1 MGGDEQHVSRSGL
14 VRENLT
20 QHVHRAR
27 KSSSLSSNQLTNE
40 YMVSFLVVVF
50 KTMDVAQTFGVCS
63 LLAYMAPG
71 YCAFTVLLT
80 LVLFCKT
87 SGWPNERRADAPLLV
102 EYFYKFGSVML
113 VPLCFMIIP
122 NGIHNFMI
130 FVSTS
135 ELEKEIWDDSKLFAL
150 WNPMVSAYISW
161 FNSLLSF
168 PFLQLLFAL
177 YLAIYLWYSTERL
190 TAFRS
195 CGGWSFP
202 LTYKK
207 HYVQYGMVFLQI
219 VILGFA
225 ILKNLHDSHLQHKEG
240 RKYVDC
246 SYTDYLATQQIGTSR
261 EPQAGLLPQNNQTLS
276 QFGEKPLNIE
286 SPTWMKPTPYALGL
300 VERHGHNK
308 SLWFPF
314 YFTSQLQLNNW
325 INQRGF
331 VKTKESDEKK
341 LVTLDKE
348 QFLFKC
354 DMYDI
359 QAKCRHGVELM
370 RFKSKKRSKEA
381 TMMVLREALS
391 YVWLYIGS
399 GVDACVTKLT
409 SDTGSFVGESAG
421 NWFADSMENKNGKA
435 ATGDELDL
443 SQSDVCEV
451 RGDNVPKKDFGP
463 QVDFDENH
471 QLQHLLVAM
480 IALKVCGY
488 VAVLCYTEYTVKDSK
503 LVQFGYISTIT
514 CLAWVIFAPFACLIV
529 VCMLAICI
537 YNVRFTLHVFFY
549 ATAILFGLYYIF
561 YYIWKGFKIGIMV
574 IRQESANDQASDND
588 GTKKKKKIKQAPN

>member
-40 YMVSFLVVVF
+40 YMVSFLVVLF
-50 KTMDVAQTFGVCS
+50 KTMDIAQAFGVCS
-63 LLAYMAPG
+63 LLSYMAPG

-80 LVLFCKT
+80 LVLFCAT
-87 SGWPNERRADAPLLV
+87 PGWPNERRADAPLLV

-122 NGIHNFMI
+122 NVVHNFLI

-177 YLAIYLWYSTERL
+177 YVAIYLWFSTARL

-202 LTYKK
+202 LTYKQ
-207 HYVQYGMVFLQI
+207 HYVQYGMVLLQI

-225 ILKNLHDSHLQHKEG
+225 SLKNLHDSHLHEEG
-240 RKYVDC
+240 RVYVDC
-246 SYTDYLATQQIGTSR
+246 SHETYIDTQQIGTSR
-261 EPQAGLLPQNNQTLS
+261 KPLPGLLPQNNRTLL
-276 QFGEKPLNIE
+276 QFGDKPLNTE
-286 SPTWMKPTPYALGL
+286 SPTWMKPTPYALGV
-300 VERHGHNK
+300 VERQGHDK
-308 SLWFPF
+308 SLWFAF
-314 YFTSQLQLNNW
+314 YFTYQLQIDNW
-325 INQRGF
+325 IRQRGYTP
-331 VKTKESDEKK
+331 TKEADGNTK
-341 LVTLDKE
+341 LVLLDKA
-348 QFLFKC
+348 QFLFQCGKN
-354 DMYDI
+354 DI
-359 QAKCRHGVELM
+359 QAKCRHGVQIM
-370 RFKSKKRSKEA
+370 RWKSKKHAKEA

-421 NWFADSMENKNGKA
+421 NWFADLVENKNGKA
-435 ATGDELDL
+435 ATGDEPAVL
-443 SQSDVCEV
+443 SDACEV
-451 RGDNVPKKDFGP
+451 WGDNVPKKDFSP
-463 QVDFDENH
+463 QVDFDENY

-549 ATAILFGLYYIF
+549 GTAILLSLYYIW
-561 YYIWKGFKIGIMV
+561 YYIWKGFEIGIMV
-574 IRQESANDQASDND
+574 IRQGSANDQTSDNN
-588 GTKKKKKIKQAPN
+588 GTKKKKKIKQEA